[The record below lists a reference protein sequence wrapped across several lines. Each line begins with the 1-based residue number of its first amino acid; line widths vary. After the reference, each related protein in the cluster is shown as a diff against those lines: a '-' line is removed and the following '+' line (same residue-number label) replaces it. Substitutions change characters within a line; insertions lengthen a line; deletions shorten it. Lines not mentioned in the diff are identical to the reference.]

1 MRKYVAEMLGTI
13 LLVLPGTGAIV
24 ATSLTGQPGGIGIV
38 LAFGLGLL
46 VAVYAFGNISG
57 AAVNPAVTIGL
68 AILGAL
74 PWKEVVPY
82 IISQLIGATVASVLL
97 LLFFGNVAHLGA
109 TVPGP
114 HISVSMALG
123 AEILGTFILMTGV
136 AALTHPKFPQAA
148 TGLSVGLS
156 LTAAA
161 LFTGSLSG
169 GSFNPARSFGP
180 ALISGTWTVFW
191 IYIVGPIIGAVL
203 AASLYRFVRREQ

>member
-1 MRKYVAEMLGTI
+1 MRKYVAEALGTI

-24 ATSLTGQPGGIGIV
+24 ATALTGQPGGVGIV

-46 VAVYAFGNISG
+46 VAVYAFGPISG

-68 AILGAL
+68 AILGVL
-74 PWKEVVPY
+74 KWREVVPY
-82 IISQLIGATVASVLL
+82 IISQLIGATIASLAV

-114 HISVSMALG
+114 HISVWMALG

-148 TGLSVGLS
+148 SGLSVGLA

-161 LFTGSLSG
+161 FFTGSISG

-180 ALISGTWTVFW
+180 ALLTGTWTSFW
-191 IYIVGPIIGAVL
+191 IYIVGPVIGAVL
-203 AASLYRFVRREQ
+203 AAALYRAVRPEA